1 MRILLLLF
9 FVPFLALSQSIDIKK
24 VRIDG
29 DFTLPNTVPPLDYDN
44 DYKFRTQSKSYIP
57 VKDQSFTEHERTSIS
72 ASELDQVSAQF
83 ASKKNNLD
91 ESVYGKKL
99 KSQVTGIQMVG
110 SSTWIGTPEGLFN
123 LDNKGKPQLHKNYG
137 VGGPLST
144 QINAL
149 AKDSKG
155 TLWVGTPIGLSVL
168 KSDGTWTAIQGTQGL
183 PIENVLC
190 IEVTNEDELWIGTD
204 AGAILYKSYTDGRQW
219 FYRAGKRYLINDEVL
234 EVFVPAE
241 DSAVYFLTGAGISKL
256 SIKSRTL
263 AEKAQIMEDMVNK
276 WHRRLGLVAACEL
289 DDPENPTS
297 TTIPDSP
304 NDGLWTSY
312 HVVAMSLAYGT
323 TGDKKYLESAK
334 KGMDAMIMLQ
344 NASGIPGVIARSVLP
359 ADHPKNGTKGWL
371 LTPDKKMIWRD
382 DTSSDEID
390 GHFFAFYAYWEHI
403 ARHNPEEAALIKK
416 QVSQMMNTIVDNN
429 YQLLDWNGERT
440 KWGFWNPEALN
451 HDPNSYLESGLNAA
465 QILSFLKV
473 AYYIT
478 EDPKFKKHYDKLIV
492 DHGYLGNVL
501 LEKKVFPDM
510 NNHSD
515 NQLGYCALYP
525 LLQLEHDPRARVAL
539 QKAVRRHHRTLS
551 RDGSS
556 FFHFA
561 AATIDLEYVE
571 ISDAVNFLRQ
581 MPTDR
586 RQWKMKNSH
595 RADITWHPYQDRF
608 DKDQLLYVL
617 SADERNFD
625 RWNKNPYYA
634 DSGRGGQY
642 VDGEASWLLAYWMGR
657 YHGFIGGEE

>member
-1 MRILLLLF
+1 MKILLLLF

-57 VKDQSFTEHERTSIS
+57 VKDHPFIEHERTSIS

-99 KSQVTGIQMVG
+99 KSQVTGVQSVG
-110 SSTWIGTPEGLFN
+110 STTWIGTPEGLFN
-123 LDNKGKPQLHKNYG
+123 LDSKGKPQLHKNYG

-144 QINAL
+144 QINTL

-168 KSDGTWTAIQGTQGL
+168 KSDGTWVTIQGAQGL

-204 AGAILYKSYTDGRQW
+204 AGAILYKPYTDGRQW

-263 AEKAQIMEDMVNK
+263 AEKAQTMEDMVNK
-276 WHRRLGLVAACEL
+276 WHRRLGLVAMCEL

-297 TTIPDSP
+297 AIIPDSP

-334 KGMDAMIMLQ
+334 EGMHAMIMLQ
-344 NASGIPGVIARSVLP
+344 NVSGIPGVIARSVLP
-359 ADHPKNGTKGWL
+359 VDHPKNGTKGWI
-371 LTPDKKMIWRD
+371 LTPDKQMIWRD

-440 KWGFWNPEALN
+440 RWGFWNPEALN

-473 AYYIT
+473 SYYIT

-525 LLQLEHDPRARVAL
+525 LLQLEHDPKARVAL

-556 FFHFA
+556 FFYFA

-571 ISDAVNFLRQ
+571 ISDAVDFLRQ

-586 RQWKMKNSH
+586 RQWKMINSH

-608 DKDQLLYVL
+608 DKDQLLYAL
-617 SADERNFD
+617 PADERNFD
-625 RWNKNPYYA
+625 RWNKNPYYP

-642 VDGEASWLLAYWMGR
+642 VDGEASWLMAYWMGR
-657 YHGFIGGEE
+657 YHGFIGEEK